1 MGRALVVVNPAAGGG
16 RSERAWP
23 GVRERLTRAG
33 FEFEWTATRAAGDAI
48 RLAREGARAGH
59 PLVVAVGGDGTVN
72 EVANGVTG
80 DDGVPLATMGAILT
94 GRGRDVCRNVGVPL
108 RPEAAAAVLV
118 SGADA
123 TFDLGM
129 ASWHDGRR
137 RYFLGA
143 AGAGFD
149 AAVAARAASVGA
161 RGTLPYLFAVLAT
174 LGSYRPQVASIHVD
188 GAPVWQGPLAAAV
201 VANGRYFGGGMKIAP
216 AADPADGRLDLV
228 VLGAF
233 TRLEMLR
240 WLPTIYPG
248 RHLANPHVVTH
259 RAAAVSVDAPV
270 PLPTHVDGEV
280 SGTTPLT
287 LTIVPRALRLRVPRG
302 G

>member
-1 MGRALVVVNPAAGGG
+1 VSRALVVVNPAAGGG

-23 GVRERLTRAG
+23 RVREALTRAG
-33 FEFEWTATRAAGDAI
+33 LDFDWAATRAAGDAI

-59 PLVVAVGGDGTVN
+59 RLVVAVGGDGTVN
-72 EVANGVTG
+72 EVVNGVTG
-80 DDGVPLATMGAILT
+80 DDGVPLATTGAILT
-94 GRGRDVCRNVGVPL
+94 GRGRDACRNFGVPR
-108 RPEAAAAVLV
+108 RPEAAAAAVV
-118 SGADA
+118 SGGDA
-123 TFDLGM
+123 IFDLGVVT
-129 ASWHDGRR
+129 WHDGRR

-143 AGAGFD
+143 AGTGFD
-149 AAVAARAASVGA
+149 AAVAARAASVTA

-174 LGSYRPQVASIHVD
+174 LSAYRPRAATVHVD
-188 GAPVWQGPLAAAV
+188 GALMWQAPLAAAI

-216 AADPADGRLDLV
+216 MADPADGRLDVV

-248 RHLANPHVVTH
+248 RHLASPRVVTR
-259 RAAAVSVDAPV
+259 RASVVAVNAPV

-280 SGTTPLT
+280 GGTTPVT
-287 LTIVPRALRLRVPRG
+287 LAAAPRVLRLRVPAVG
-302 G
+302 